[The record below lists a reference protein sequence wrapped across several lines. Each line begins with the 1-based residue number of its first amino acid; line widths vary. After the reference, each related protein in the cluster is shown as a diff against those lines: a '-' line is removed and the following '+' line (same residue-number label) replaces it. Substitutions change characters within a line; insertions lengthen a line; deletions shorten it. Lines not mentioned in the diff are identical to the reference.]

1 MRASQWMISV
11 VLVGAL
17 AACGGQVPNNGEA
30 TESDLE
36 LSYVSGHLGSYWD
49 CPGEASGPPLPS
61 ASFAAGDCDG
71 DGCGMLNCENAEVT
85 LQVRN
90 LGDTVAQSIDVI
102 SVLLLVNSESDPE
115 DLEILSW
122 SVMPTDALDDGLA
135 PHEVVSIRIQ
145 FRGPNP
151 ASITGSM
158 QYIEALPVHI
168 SVEDDQGST
177 IELTTPP
184 LDILSIMVT

>member
-1 MRASQWMISV
+1 M
-11 VLVGAL
+11 
-17 AACGGQVPNNGEA
+17 
-30 TESDLE
+30 
-36 LSYVSGHLGSYWD
+36 
-49 CPGEASGPPLPS
+49 
-61 ASFAAGDCDG
+61 F
-71 DGCGMLNCENAEVT
+71 NCENGEVT

-102 SVLLLVNSESDPE
+102 SVLLIEDAESQPS

-122 SVMPTDALDDGLA
+122 SVTPTDALDDGLA
-135 PHEVVSIRIQ
+135 PDEVVTLRVQ

-151 ASITGSM
+151 DSVTGLM
-158 QYIEALPVHI
+158 QQIEALPVHI

-184 LDILSIMVT
+184 LDILPMMVT